1 MNRSVSV
8 RPVRVG
14 YTGDTGPFPE
24 LGAFFRGV
32 RVLVAECALRAPD
45 DVGHHLSPVSLAQ
58 MARAAA
64 PEVLIPVHLYPE
76 VHPDELPD
84 LLRKAGY
91 TGRVE
96 MGRDGLALAVGS
108 SDVRIPSSPHSST

>member
-8 RPVRVG
+8 RPVRIGIIGSGVLLPN
-14 YTGDTGPFPE
+14 DTRRSSGPW
-24 LGAFFRGV
+24 V
-32 RVLVAECALRAPD
+32 SAECALRAPD
-45 DVGHHLSPVSLAQ
+45 EGGLHLSPVSLAQ
-58 MARAAA
+58 MARAAV